1 MEKDISITS
10 NTMDGFWHFKRHFG
24 AVMKMSDSM
33 SADVYSDLTNGL
45 VLKNYPKMTPD
56 TLKSIHWIRSYVDV
70 FFHVSY
76 SV

>member
-1 MEKDISITS
+1 
-10 NTMDGFWHFKRHFG
+10 MDGFWHFKRHFG

-56 TLKSIHWIRSYVDV
+56 TLRYVQKLWRCLFPLPPLPLDWP
-70 FFHVSY
+70 
-76 SV
+76 